1 MEVGSRGGS
10 SCALVAVTFKLV
22 LGRNESFI
30 LFFLSIS
37 LHVIFLLH
45 STKHTHITPMN
56 VHTQTLPLW
65 TSSKTKSIN
74 PQSPYASRCGRK
86 YHLPLK
92 AKHSPTRS
100 RTQDVH
106 RKCNTILQ
114 QNQTPLNTHSSPVRE
129 KKPVPNYDYELVWYV
144 VQIHMYRGTNLQDEQ
159 RLAFRCVIYTDMGR
173 TIHIPSRRGT

>member
-1 MEVGSRGGS
+1 
-10 SCALVAVTFKLV
+10 
-22 LGRNESFI
+22 
-30 LFFLSIS
+30 
-37 LHVIFLLH
+37 
-45 STKHTHITPMN
+45 MN

-65 TSSKTKSIN
+65 TSSKTKPIN

-129 KKPVPNYDYELVWYV
+129 KKQCLTMTMSSCGTSYRYTCTGEQTCKMNRGLLLDVWFTQIWDVQSIFHHDVELKKQGSAALASPVL
-144 VQIHMYRGTNLQDEQ
+144 
-159 RLAFRCVIYTDMGR
+159 
-173 TIHIPSRRGT
+173 PSWCQWSHSHASRERIRSFQSSPAMEGKTSPVHTVKI